1 MTDRFQAQSSETP
14 TVFIDM
20 CWVSQLASV
29 GTAPFP
35 LRTMS
40 WELRTMLRTH
50 WYLGSVLAIQALHN
64 IILKTQKAVV
74 SFFALNA
81 TCLEHFYPNKYRWP
95 SCVTTNVI
103 SIPRARAITKHHAC
117 VIFKS
122 SILMT
127 YMCFCVET
135 RGGQFAKWWINLY
148 YLLNGKRSPRQ

>member
-117 VIFKS
+117 IIFKS
-122 SILMT
+122 LILMT
-127 YMCFCVET
+127 YMCVCVET